1 MPVALGDDAGPSALT
16 NCQKK
21 TLRKKLKM
29 ILATAQISFMS
40 VHFLLEKAA
49 VPADSVAAQ
58 ISLMSVP
65 FLLEKAAVPAD
76 SVSRFIMAATNKEC

>member
-1 MPVALGDDAGPSALT
+1 
-16 NCQKK
+16 
-21 TLRKKLKM
+21 M
-29 ILATAQISFMS
+29 ILATAQISLMS

>member
-1 MPVALGDDAGPSALT
+1 MVGNQSYKTLGMVARKLECMLPLGTTRGPLLS
-16 NCQKK
+16 QIVKKK

-29 ILATAQISFMS
+29 ILATAQISLMS
-40 VHFLLEKAA
+40 VH
-49 VPADSVAAQ
+49 
-58 ISLMSVP
+58 